1 MESNR
6 IELLQK
12 KAIRLITNSSYT
24 AHTTPLFIELGL
36 LKIQNMF
43 KLKLLKFYYKLSSN
57 LLPKYFES
65 YRDVIKRLPVRELR
79 QHYIHS
85 PLIRRVHE
93 ECSPLFQL
101 IEVINNLKAD
111 KNDTILETIRLK
123 SHTYYGF
130 SFNVTMVC
138 LSAYDPI
145 CRLNSCYTCTCN
157 RQQ

>member
-1 MESNR
+1 
-6 IELLQK
+6 
-12 KAIRLITNSSYT
+12 
-24 AHTTPLFIELGL
+24 
-36 LKIQNMF
+36 MF

-65 YRDVIKRLPVRELR
+65 YRDVIERAPVRELR
-79 QHYIHS
+79 QHYIHP
-85 PLIRRVHE
+85 PLIRRVYAK
-93 ECSPLFQL
+93 CSPLFQL
-101 IEVINNLKAD
+101 IQLINTLKAY
-111 KNDTILETIRLK
+111 KMTLFWKEIRLK

-145 CRLNSCYTCTCN
+145 CRLNSCYTCN